1 MSSNGSVRLC
11 NASASNTYNGDGVSG
26 VFLWGGQLEQNST
39 LTIYQGI
46 AAANILVTP
55 EFAKREASDGTVYVT
70 GSFDEVTGIS

>member
-1 MSSNGSVRLC
+1 MSSNGSVRVC

-46 AAANILVTP
+46 AAANTLVTP
-55 EFAKREASDGTVYVT
+55 GFTKREASDGTVYVT
-70 GSFDEVTGIS
+70 GSFDEVTGIT